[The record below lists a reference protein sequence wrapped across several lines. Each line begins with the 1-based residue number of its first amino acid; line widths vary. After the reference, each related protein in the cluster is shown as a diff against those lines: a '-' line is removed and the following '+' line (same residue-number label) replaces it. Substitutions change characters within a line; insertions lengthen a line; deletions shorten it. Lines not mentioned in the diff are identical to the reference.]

1 MQLDNQI
8 LQDLQL
14 FGLTENVTAKELQK
28 KWRFLSAHTHPDRFK
43 ADTPDYYQ
51 ALAKQKRLNSAK
63 DRLVEY
69 IASRDAARERGKEN
83 AKEIEAEAQ
92 THTSQNA
99 DSQKIPHIRTH
110 EVEDDVTTLSISQTL
125 VDEICTVAIF
135 LGTMFLG
142 VIVACAVG
150 AALPFVAA
158 TAPILLVVVMLVTM
172 FGAFFK
178 LKQFL
183 SAPLSKI
190 ASLNSGGISRAE

>member
-1 MQLDNQI
+1 M
-8 LQDLQL
+8 QL

-43 ADTPDYYQ
+43 IDTPDYYQ

-63 DRLVEY
+63 DRLVEF
-69 IASRDAARERGKEN
+69 IASRDAARENEKT
-83 AKEIEAEAQ
+83 KEIEVEAQ
-92 THTSQNA
+92 THTNQNA
-99 DSQKIPHIRTH
+99 DSQKIPHIRTD
-110 EVEDDVTTLSISQTL
+110 EVEEDVTTLSISQTL
-125 VDEICTVAIF
+125 VDEICTVVMF

-142 VIVACAVG
+142 VIVACAFS

-158 TAPILLVVVMLVTM
+158 TTPVLLVVVMLVTM

-183 SAPLSKI
+183 SARRSTTTALG
-190 ASLNSGGISRAE
+190 AGGGITRAE